1 MRHPRNGVPDTIGYV
16 AWHPGVQHSGPGLLD
31 WQRPEPSRRKPTVR
45 QKFDLG
51 SVLAAVGALALLV
64 SLFLHWYATVTA
76 WTSFEIVDWLLAALA
91 VATLV
96 GVVRGAVDGPGPA
109 RWLPLAGGAALL
121 LVGSQLID
129 PPPAVHGASRQVG
142 AWMALGAALAM
153 TVGGALAAASISVVV
168 DVRGRERR
176 VRMPAVDRREAAVAA
191 EAPPSSPPPPPE
203 VAADPDPDR
212 TQPFRPLTPA
222 ADRERE
228 RDRERDRDRD
238 PSP

>member
-1 MRHPRNGVPDTIGYV
+1 MQWLR
-16 AWHPGVQHSGPGLLD
+16 AGLLD
-31 WQRPEPSRRKPTVR
+31 WHRPEPFRRKHTVR

-64 SLFLHWYATVTA
+64 SLFLHWYATVSA

-96 GVVRGAVDGPGPA
+96 GVLRGATDAPGPA

-129 PPPAVHGASRQVG
+129 PPPAVHGASREVG
-142 AWMALGAALAM
+142 AWMALGSALAM
-153 TVGGALAAASISVVV
+153 AIGGALAAASISVVV
-168 DVRGRERR
+168 DVHGRDRR
-176 VRMPAVDRREAAVAA
+176 VRMPAVDRRDAAATPEPPAA
-191 EAPPSSPPPPPE
+191 SSPPAPD

-222 ADRERE
+222 AERE
-228 RDRERDRDRD
+228 RERDRDRD